1 MSITFDSTCRTFT
14 LHTRNTSYQMKVGN
28 LDYLNHLYYGPALGD
43 ADLSYQI
50 MQYDRGFSGN
60 PYDSR
65 YERTFSLDA
74 QPQEFTTQQQGDF
87 RITAIEAVNTDGSY
101 SFNGRY
107 KSFRIYD
114 GKYSLEGLPT
124 SFANPGDHV
133 QTLEIVLEDRITKVN
148 VVLLYSVFEEADIIT
163 RATKVINK
171 GDGPIL
177 LKKIMS
183 ACIDFMNGS
192 NFDMISFH
200 GRYGQERQVE
210 RQHLTHHVHKVQSV
224 RGTSSHQENPF
235 LILCDDNTGED
246 YGQAYGFALVYSGNF
261 LAEAEIDQYDQT
273 RLLMGINTKQFDFT
287 VEAGESFEAPEV
299 IMTFTENGL
308 TGLTH
313 IYHDFFRSNMCKSKF
328 VNSERPI
335 LINTWEAA
343 FFTFDDK
350 KLIEIA
356 KAAKKNVKVK
366 RNLSIVANVISAEV
380 TYSDIEKIEAVEGV
394 KEVVIETQYLPCTDE
409 VTSDAPLMAVTSE
422 TMTGAAQ
429 SWAEG
434 YTGSGARIAIIDTGL
449 DIDHQ
454 SFNNDAFNYAIAEDA
469 AKAGMDVD
477 TYKAEVL
484 KFLTAEE
491 ITEAMPYLNAY
502 ARSGGKLTASDVTI
516 SEKIPYG
523 YNAGSEKQLFNF
535 DPVSRLGLP
544 DYTHDAYPSLGSIE
558 NKLVICL
565 GDGSTPVYINGF
577 SGKKEGTIALG
588 SAPCAAITSDDAGHL
603 LLMNH
608 AEGGQD
614 LTIWATSSVTE
625 APTLYYT
632 YNNPTDTPVG
642 YHVRVCG
649 DIAGDAQIIL
659 THEGIE
665 GVTGCG
671 KYTRLVVSGG
681 AVVDV
686 RECSVQEH
694 GLLWASAP
702 TRAAKVAP
710 AGPGADDGE
719 IFSWY
724 GDNYNM
730 YYISAT
736 GNLVT
741 KDLTVV
747 DPVTADNSW
756 GYNYNCLDAKLFNGQ
771 YLMSHLITS
780 HFPEW
785 GYGPCLYL
793 YDMATPSL
801 IKSAAPIFQDTNIEW
816 YNIAAHTYG
825 AADVV
830 MAPSKDGFRLF
841 IFYYDYLAQSIG
853 GYTMDCIK
861 R

>member
-1 MSITFDSTCRTFT
+1 
-14 LHTRNTSYQMKVGN
+14 MKKI
-28 LDYLNHLYYGPALGD
+28 LLSLLALS
-43 ADLSYQI
+43 AFVACQKP
-50 MQYDRGFSGN
+50 QY
-60 PYDSR
+60 
-65 YERTFSLDA
+65 
-74 QPQEFTTQQQGDF
+74 
-87 RITAIEAVNTDGSY
+87 V
-101 SFNGRY
+101 
-107 KSFRIYD
+107 
-114 GKYSLEGLPT
+114 LPT
-124 SFANPGDHV
+124 
-133 QTLEIVLEDRITKVN
+133 
-148 VVLLYSVFEEADIIT
+148 
-163 RATKVINK
+163 
-171 GDGPIL
+171 
-177 LKKIMS
+177 
-183 ACIDFMNGS
+183 
-192 NFDMISFH
+192 
-200 GRYGQERQVE
+200 VE
-210 RQHLTHHVHKVQSV
+210 RQGITSLTAYFTTGQFANQELAKLVISDPEETYYTIEIPWFFPEDSENPTLIAMTRVKLQAELAPNCKIEPPLGIVDLSDENKYVFTNPQGERRNIIITGRRVKSSKTV
-224 RGTSSHQENPF
+224 LESFSLVEPVPVEGFIDEGEGIVYLFTKDDLAGCTATASASSHATISTDLSVPR
-235 LILCDDNTGED
+235 D
-246 YGQAYGFALVYSGNF
+246 YNVEQIVTVVAFDGK
-261 LAEAEIDQYDQT
+261 
-273 RLLMGINTKQFDFT
+273 TKQDWK
-287 VEAGESFEAPEV
+287 
-299 IMTFTENGL
+299 I
-308 TGLTH
+308 
-313 IYHDFFRSNMCKSKF
+313 I
-328 VNSERPI
+328 
-335 LINTWEAA
+335 
-343 FFTFDDK
+343 K
-350 KLIEIA
+350 KE
-356 KAAKKNVKVK
+356 
-366 RNLSIVANVISAEV
+366 
-380 TYSDIEKIEAVEGV
+380 
-394 KEVVIETQYLPCTDE
+394 P
-409 VTSDAPLMAVTSE
+409 
-422 TMTGAAQ
+422 
-429 SWAEG
+429 
-434 YTGSGARIAIIDTGL
+434 
-449 DIDHQ
+449 
-454 SFNNDAFNYAIAEDA
+454 
-469 AKAGMDVD
+469 
-477 TYKAEVL
+477 
-484 KFLTAEE
+484 
-491 ITEAMPYLNAY
+491 
-502 ARSGGKLTASDVTI
+502 
-516 SEKIPYG
+516 EKIPYG

-614 LTIWATSSVTE
+614 LTIWSTSSVTE

-681 AVVDV
+681 AVVEV

-730 YYISAT
+730 YYVSAT

-801 IKSAAPIFQDTNIEW
+801 IKSASPIFKDTNIEW